1 MGRYSSWGRGWGGF
15 APYVSVAEL
24 EAKAAQTAARIAK
37 EHVGITVD
45 SIGEKEL
52 KLTCKTTDQEV
63 AQMIGQM
70 IAQQVLVTG
79 FHKQEGNLESS
90 FMELTG
96 GAEHAAESNH

>member
-1 MGRYSSWGRGWGGF
+1 M
-15 APYVSVAEL
+15 
-24 EAKAAQTAARIAK
+24 
-37 EHVGITVD
+37 D

-52 KLTCKTTDQEV
+52 KLTCRTTDQEV

-79 FHKQEGNLESS
+79 FHKQEGNLESL